1 MESVGKFC
9 FAHRLNGQ
17 SQSGSGLMSSPVQG
31 VPRLLA
37 VTLGEMK
44 NEL

>member
-17 SQSGSGLMSSPVQG
+17 SQSGSGPMSSPVQS
-31 VPRLLA
+31 VPTLSA
-37 VTLGEMK
+37 ETLGEM
-44 NEL
+44 NDEL